1 MPWPPST
8 NRIWRNVGKRTLLSK
23 EARVFRNRARGELLA
38 QGAANRKLA
47 GRVALEVV
55 LYPKNGRAFDIDNK
69 LKALLDALTYSR
81 VWLDDGQVDEILVVR
96 GPQKE
101 EAQARVTITE
111 RAGGGHGGIEAKE
124 RGHGLPAAEPA
135 GSSCDGA

>member
-1 MPWPPST
+1 MEVWMPWPPST

-47 GRVALEVV
+47 GRVALQVV

-81 VWLDDGQVDEILVVR
+81 VWLDDGQVDEIRVVR
-96 GPQKE
+96 GPQQD
-101 EAQARVTITE
+101 EARARVTIMEMTGGE
-111 RAGGGHGGIEAKE
+111 HGHGTGEADGGGNDDA
-124 RGHGLPAAEPA
+124 
-135 GSSCDGA
+135 

>member
-1 MPWPPST
+1 MEVWMPWPPST

-23 EARVFRNRARGELLA
+23 EARVFRNQARGELLA

-47 GRVALEVV
+47 GRVVLEVV

-81 VWLDDGQVDEILVVR
+81 VWLDDGQVDEIRVVR
-96 GPQKE
+96 GPQQD
-101 EAQARVTITE
+101 EARARVTIRTME
-111 RAGGGHGGIEAKE
+111 GATD
-124 RGHGLPAAEPA
+124 
-135 GSSCDGA
+135 GSTGDED